1 MFFDD
6 FKEKLSASRKK
17 KFTLT
22 KRDAAVGVTVGVLC
36 LAGSSIVSYEPGTIL
51 FQQQH
56 PNTKTA
62 KIGEY
67 SKSAGPRQ
75 VVEPKDYD
83 PNAGIQ
89 KPATLPQAQEFPQFN
104 MPIFNKD
111 KLPTGLPSFTTNPTP
126 TKPTQDP
133 FAGLV
138 DNSAVYAKHA
148 SITNGIK
155 EILNQGFKLETIS
168 PAPKDRSVG
177 RFNSSFVFLG
187 NGGSLEKFEL
197 LSIVRTP
204 SMKGIKNAKDALNAL
219 VEEDNEVNIL
229 EDKGN
234 YLIYDFAGSRGYQ
247 IGKIAVDDQGIYI
260 LGYINLTTSDMP
272 SVLKQDWSEK
282 LATLN

>member
-89 KPATLPQAQEFPQFN
+89 KPATLPQAQGFPQFN

-148 SITNGIK
+148 SITNWKQFRQLQKTEVLADLIP
-155 EILNQGFKLETIS
+155 L
-168 PAPKDRSVG
+168 
-177 RFNSSFVFLG
+177 SS
-187 NGGSLEKFEL
+187 SLEMAVLWKNL
-197 LSIVRTP
+197 NSYLS
-204 SMKGIKNAKDALNAL
+204 
-219 VEEDNEVNIL
+219 
-229 EDKGN
+229 
-234 YLIYDFAGSRGYQ
+234 FAHQ
-247 IGKIAVDDQGIYI
+247 A
-260 LGYINLTTSDMP
+260 
-272 SVLKQDWSEK
+272 
-282 LATLN
+282 